1 MRSALF
7 LALALALMLA
17 TASAQDNSTSGAVE
31 FKKDLRFDMAIDA
44 ESFQFAFVNA
54 SSANASS
61 SEEEAREP
69 KAYQMVCVLHYLVHY
84 LAIVHNHAHLP
95 SPSPP
100 FTPLQKALLYPAG
113 FLNASNLGL
122 GESGKIAAN
131 LTNYVLGVATFE
143 CALLDP
149 SFQVGALA
157 RAALSSCASSWYF
170 YPQNE
175 ATRVYVF
182 GANYTYAGEPNSTV
196 PALNIRSSQLVSRA
210 MIAASVLPGG
220 ATMASAGVWAS
231 PLEGSFNLASS
242 AAWVRAMTGGTG
254 AYRGL
259 TGESAVQSLD
269 TGKVGKIDAVSVR
282 LDGTNTA
289 SAAK

>member
-1 MRSALF
+1 MP
-7 LALALALMLA
+7 
-17 TASAQDNSTSGAVE
+17 
-31 FKKDLRFDMAIDA
+31 
-44 ESFQFAFVNA
+44 SF
-54 SSANASS
+54 S
-61 SEEEAREP
+61 
-69 KAYQMVCVLHYLVHY
+69 
-84 LAIVHNHAHLP
+84 LP
-95 SPSPP
+95 RCSLT
-100 FTPLQKALLYPAG
+100 FQTALLYPAG

-122 GESGKIAAN
+122 GENGTIAAN
-131 LTNYVLGVATFE
+131 LTNYVLGVATIE

-157 RAALSSCASSWYF
+157 RAALCSCSSSWYF

-196 PALNIRSSQLVSRA
+196 PALNIRNSQLVSRA

-259 TGESAVQSLD
+259 TGESAVQSID
-269 TGKVGKIDAVSVR
+269 TGKLGKIDAVSVR

-289 SAAK
+289 SASK